1 MTSSPHFPQSNGAAE
16 RAVRTA
22 KEILK
27 QDDVFLALL
36 TYRATPIPELGASP
50 AKLAFN
56 RRLRT
61 TLPSLPGT
69 LSPRTISRDDIQER
83 NEALK
88 RRQKQNY
95 DRHHGVHPLPELQP
109 ELLLIKCEGEK
120 GWKQPATVRGMCT
133 PRSYIVETATGGN
146 LRRNR
151 KHLRL
156 QTGPTTLHDPAPEPD
171 PVPPSPPDDGTN
183 PVTTAVPVQSVPD
196 QGGMYRTCCSRN
208 IKKPE
213 RFREE

>member
-50 AKLAFN
+50 AELAFN

-61 TLPSLPGT
+61 TLPSLPET

-88 RRQKQNY
+88 RHQKQNY

-109 ELLLIKCEGEK
+109 GDPVLIKCEGEK
-120 GWKQPATVRGMCT
+120 RWKQPATVCGMCA
-133 PRSYIVETATGGN
+133 PRAYIVETATGGN
-146 LRRNR
+146 WRRNR

-156 QTGPTTLHDPAPEPD
+156 QTGPATLHDPAPEPD
-171 PVPPSPPDDGTN
+171 PAPDPDPPSPPDDGTI
-183 PVTTAVPVQSVPD
+183 Q
-196 QGGMYRTCCSRN
+196 
-208 IKKPE
+208 
-213 RFREE
+213 

>member
-1 MTSSPHFPQSNGAAE
+1 M
-16 RAVRTA
+16 

-36 TYRATPIPELGASP
+36 TYQATPIPELGASP
-50 AKLAFN
+50 AELAFN
-56 RRLRT
+56 RRLRIT
-61 TLPSLPGT
+61 IPSLPGT

-88 RRQKQNY
+88 RHQKQNY

-109 ELLLIKCEGEK
+109 GDPVLIKCEGEK
-120 GWKQPATVRGMCT
+120 GWKQPATVRGMCA
-133 PRSYIVETATGGN
+133 PRSYNVETATGGN

-156 QTGPTTLHDPAPEPD
+156 QAGPTTLHDPAPEPD
-171 PVPPSPPDDGTN
+171 PAPDPDPPSPPDDCTD
-183 PVTTAVPVQSVPD
+183 PVTTAVPVQSAPD
-196 QGGMYRTCCSRN
+196 PGGTYRTRLRQEHQEARTVS
-208 IKKPE
+208 
-213 RFREE
+213 